1 MELGRASVAVTL
13 TERSVILARPLGHG
27 SRSAAAEVWSMLGTV
42 AALYRYPVKA
52 LRAERLASADVRA
65 DGFAG
70 DRGSALIVRSPENP
84 RSGKTYR
91 GKEHRLLHTVSAVTD
106 AQDLALGAGIT
117 VDEDGA
123 QPHYFDAE
131 PVSIVF
137 DAWIRE
143 LEQMAGRTVDPL
155 RFRPNIVAVAAP
167 GFAASE
173 HALIGT
179 RLTVGPVA
187 FDVVS
192 AITRCVTP
200 SYDIATGEPDPALHR
215 TIVAERGN
223 IMGIYCRVV
232 VPGEIVPGAAIAKS
246 SI

>member
-1 MELGRASVAVTL
+1 
-13 TERSVILARPLGHG
+13 
-27 SRSAAAEVWSMLGTV
+27 MLGTV
-42 AALYRYPVKA
+42 GALYRYPVKS
-52 LRAERLASADVRA
+52 LRAEQLARADVRA

-70 DRGSALIVRSPENP
+70 DRGSALFVRSPGHP

-91 GKEHRLLHTVSAVTD
+91 GKEQQLLHTLTAVAG
-106 AQDLALGAGIT
+106 AQDLARSAGLKI
-117 VDEDGA
+117 EA
-123 QPHYFDAE
+123 AAAAPHYFDLE

-137 DAWIRE
+137 DSWIRE
-143 LEQMAGRTVDPL
+143 LEALAGRPVDPL
-155 RFRPNIVAVAAP
+155 RFRPNIVALAAP
-167 GFAASE
+167 AFAASE
-173 HALIGT
+173 HELIGT
-179 RLTVGPVA
+179 RLRAGDVT

-232 VPGEIVPGAAIAKS
+232 IPGTIVTGARMVAG
-246 SI
+246 